1 VFGDAG
7 QFNDPD
13 SIRIW
18 TFDPEDPYDTVTYR
32 NPQLL
37 KDAGEGDRLASFGE
51 DAQGN
56 LYSVY
61 VGSGEVY
68 RLVTNSSPSGDF
80 DGDGRVDRDDLARWR
95 TGFETQSGA
104 ELTDGDADGD
114 GDVDGA
120 DFLAWQRS
128 VTAAP
133 ASPPVP
139 EPTGVASSLAAVF
152 AIAIGSRVRS
162 RRSLTSRPTS

>member
-1 VFGDAG
+1 VA
-7 QFNDPD
+7 
-13 SIRIW
+13 
-18 TFDPEDPYDTVTYR
+18 YR
-32 NPQLL
+32 NPQLT

-61 VGSGEVY
+61 FGSGEVY
-68 RLVTNSSPSGDF
+68 RLVTDATPAGDF
-80 DGDGRVDRDDLARWR
+80 DGDGRVDGDDLARWQ
-95 TGFETQSGA
+95 TGFGTETGA
-104 ELTDGDADGD
+104 ARANGDADGD

-133 ASPPVP
+133 ASQPVP
-139 EPTGVASSLAAVF
+139 EPAGLASSLAAVF
-152 AIAIGSRVRS
+152 AIAIGSRGRS
-162 RRSLTSRPTS
+162 RRSLTFPANLVTAAQWRTAEFACGGLTGS